1 MRYVFLLNTII
12 LALLAQPA
20 WAETVYYC
28 TSDTPVNM
36 KHDLVTKYPPERFK
50 MMVDN
55 QRLKLIVGSVSKK
68 KVLDFEMEF
77 ADSWDFHGRMVERT
91 IDGTTLT
98 VGIAHFQ
105 IQSRIFSMTMQ
116 SAKAGTTDLQITS
129 MIAECDRF

>member
-12 LALLAQPA
+12 LALLAQSA

-28 TSDTPVNM
+28 TSDTPVTM
-36 KHDLVTKYPPERFK
+36 KDDLVTKHPPTRFK

-55 QRLKLIVGSVSKK
+55 QRHKLVLGSVSK

-77 ADSWDFHGRMVERT
+77 ANSRGFHGRMVERT
-91 IDGTTLT
+91 IDGTPLTL
-98 VGIAHFQ
+98 GIAHFQ
-105 IQSRIFSMTMQ
+105 IQSRILSMTVQ
-116 SAKAGTTDLQITS
+116 SSNAAGTLQINS